1 MLARSLCRRSVRVA
15 GVCGRRMVNMDAWEH
30 HGKAPL
36 TKIVATIGPASEHM
50 PALQQYAA
58 PALCLPLCL
67 YLPLSSPSP
76 SASLC
81 VRVPFS
87 RCDSCVGSPSVFTHL
102 LCVCVRVCVCASQ
115 LCVGGH
121 ASDAP
126 ELFARHCGGGL
137 SLPPS
142 LPPSLPRSLPPSP
155 LSDSVPL
162 SVDCRWSCV
171 SQTRR
176 SAVGS
181 PPMYLGRAQT

>member
-81 VRVPFS
+81 VRAPFS

-102 LCVCVRVCVCASQ
+102 LCVCVCACVCVRLS
-115 LCVGGH
+115 CVSAGMRVMRLNFSH
-121 ASDAP
+121 ATVEEVSPSLPRSLAP
-126 ELFARHCGGGL
+126 

-142 LPPSLPRSLPPSP
+142 LPPSRAPSLPPSLPP
-155 LSDSVPL
+155 L
-162 SVDCRWSCV
+162 
-171 SQTRR
+171 
-176 SAVGS
+176 
-181 PPMYLGRAQT
+181 